1 MAISAL
7 STALSGLQANQQA
20 LNVEAHNV
28 ANLNT
33 QNFQPQQ
40 VSFHETAPAGSGT
53 AVTISGAARNLAQA
67 DGAPS
72 TPSGTDPASS
82 VTNSL
87 VYKAGFQLNAKM
99 IQAEDER
106 VGTLLNIKA

>member
-7 STALSGLQANQQA
+7 STSLSGLQANQQA

-40 VSFHETAPAGSGT
+40 ARFQESAPAGSGT
-53 AVTISGAARNLAQA
+53 QVTISSAAQGLARA
-67 DGAPS
+67 DGATA
-72 TPSGTDPASS
+72 TPSGTDAASS
-82 VTNSL
+82 ITNSL
-87 VYKAGFQLNAKM
+87 VYKAGFQLSAKM

-106 VGTLLNIKA
+106 IGTLLDIKA

>member
-7 STALSGLQANQQA
+7 STGLSGLQANQQA

-40 VSFHETAPAGSGT
+40 VGFQETAPAGSGT
-53 AVTISGAARNLAQA
+53 GVTISSAARDLAKA
-67 DGAPS
+67 DGA
-72 TPSGTDPASS
+72 TAAPSGTDAASS
-82 VTNSL
+82 ITNSL
-87 VYKAGFQLNAKM
+87 VYKAGFQLSAKV
-99 IQAEDER
+99 IQAADER
-106 VGTLLNIKA
+106 IGTLLDIKA

>member
-7 STALSGLQANQQA
+7 GTSLSALQANQQA
-20 LNVEAHNV
+20 LKVEAHNV

-40 VSFHETAPAGSGT
+40 VSFQESAPADSGT
-53 AVTISGAARNLAQA
+53 QVTISGAAQGLSRA
-67 DGAPS
+67 DGS
-72 TPSGTDPASS
+72 TGTPSGTDAASS
-82 VTNSL
+82 ITNSL
-87 VYKAGFQLNAKM
+87 VYKAGFQLSAKM

-106 VGTLLNIKA
+106 MGTLLDIKA